1 MYSRIF
7 FKGISMRQR
16 NTLRYSLIDCKNII
30 QTTGRFC
37 ETRSNENETYKQS
50 EKNLIKKKIF
60 KSKYYRD
67 STKVFSLIG
76 AALAFIFPGL
86 TSIYADDRISE
97 NKVNRKKIFIS
108 YQRSSS
114 KHIVSGIVKRLRQE
128 DVEVWFDDD
137 EIKVADDISVEIQ
150 KGILSSSIVLCFI
163 SKEYLKSKMC
173 RKEFFY
179 SHIKEKNCVY
189 LVLEELDSKDIN
201 GIEMFIK
208 GDQKRLDI
216 HKLQKSAG
224 VDKELIENI
233 YKELSPIIKTPI
245 DSLNE
250 KENIEIIHNL
260 KRDENFIGR
269 DDVFT
274 KIDEFLSSNNK
285 SVLLYGMP
293 GVGKTSCAI
302 EYILK
307 AKEKDKFDKYFTF
320 QSDENYKIRNS
331 ISLYCKELNLI
342 KQKEDFETEL
352 KKFIN
357 YLNETNERI
366 VLLFDNVENFEDFN
380 KLIDYKSINKPI
392 IVTSKS
398 IRQKEKMNSVEIL
411 PFSIN
416 ESKKY
421 LKKKLPHI
429 SGEDLIRLFDH
440 IKDIKNETCLA
451 YKLTLLAGFLSNNP
465 TITIE
470 ELTKNSFNDNYLQQ
484 LIKKVE
490 NKSKDAIELLKYLCL
505 LDPDYIPKVIL
516 KELKLNSRLNE
527 SLQIIFD
534 YNLCKIINP
543 NSPKFGISI
552 HRLLKDDIENNC
564 FKNNEE
570 KILFRKEIL
579 DLLSNLFPCVD
590 NNNTQEWENA
600 KDIYNH
606 AKIILEKNA
615 EKISIP
621 LAFLHE
627 KVGTYEKFVRSDLNA
642 SLKHHKISLN
652 IYNQLNHDDQEY
664 TARSMNNIGLTY
676 KLMGDNKKAL
686 EYYNNSLAVMKCI
699 YKDDHGDIAT
709 YLNNIGSTYDS
720 MGDFTKAL
728 EYYNNLL
735 AMMKRIYKDDHGD
748 IATSLNNIGL
758 TYKSMG
764 HYQKALEYFKIS
776 LAMMKRIYKDDHGE
790 IATSL
795 NNIGSTYYS
804 MGHYQKALGYFK
816 ISLEMRE
823 RIYKDDHVNIA
834 TSLNN
839 IGSTYYSMG
848 DFTKAFEYHNNSI
861 EMRKRIDK
869 DDHVDI
875 ATYLNNIGS
884 TYESMGDF
892 TKALEYY
899 NNSLEML
906 KRIYKDDH
914 VDIATSMI
922 NIGFLYKSIG
932 KVELAEAILLDA
944 QKMGIRLSTLE

>member
-534 YNLCKIINP
+534 YNLFKIINP
-543 NSPKFGISI
+543 NSPKFGVSI
-552 HRLLKDDIENNC
+552 HRLLKDDIEKHC

-570 KILFRKEIL
+570 KILFRKEII
-579 DLLSNLFPCVD
+579 DLFVHLFPHVD
-590 NNNTQEWENA
+590 KNPNEEWEKA
-600 KDIYNH
+600 KDIYIH
-606 AKIILEKNA
+606 AKYV
-615 EKISIP
+615 
-621 LAFLHE
+621 LAKSDENNNRNEAYLHY
-627 KVGTYEKFVRSDLNA
+627 KVGKFEELVRSDIKA
-642 SLKHHKISLN
+642 SLEHFTKSLE
-652 IYNQLNHDDQEY
+652 IYKKFHQNDHPDI
-664 TARSMNNIGLTY
+664 AASMNNIGNLY
-676 KLMGDNKKAL
+676 QSMGDHKKAL
-686 EYYNNSLAVMKCI
+686 EYYFDSL
-699 YKDDHGDIAT
+699 
-709 YLNNIGSTYDS
+709 
-720 MGDFTKAL
+720 
-728 EYYNNLL
+728 
-735 AMMKRIYKDDHGD
+735 
-748 IATSLNNIGL
+748 
-758 TYKSMG
+758 
-764 HYQKALEYFKIS
+764 
-776 LAMMKRIYKDDHGE
+776 
-790 IATSL
+790 
-795 NNIGSTYYS
+795 
-804 MGHYQKALGYFK
+804 
-816 ISLEMRE
+816 
-823 RIYKDDHVNIA
+823 
-834 TSLNN
+834 
-839 IGSTYYSMG
+839 
-848 DFTKAFEYHNNSI
+848 
-861 EMRKRIDK
+861 EMRKRIFK
-869 DDHVDI
+869 GDHPYIV
-875 ATYLNNIGS
+875 TSMSNIG
-884 TYESMGDF
+884 
-892 TKALEYY
+892 
-899 NNSLEML
+899 N
-906 KRIYKDDH
+906 
-914 VDIATSMI
+914 
-922 NIGFLYKSIG
+922 LYKLLG
-932 KVELAEAILLDA
+932 KRDLAEQFLLDA
-944 QKMGIRLSTLE
+944 QKMRKRLATSLYE